1 MGINRQP
8 RRVPKSASESQ
19 QVNRQRRNSGSI
31 ASSSIASSQ
40 RPVLKVM
47 SNPLKIFEKNFQKF
61 YFERTSSKPILVK
74 ALAKMKLW

>member
-61 YFERTSSKPILVK
+61 YFEKNFHFLF
-74 ALAKMKLW
+74 